1 MEVFD
6 HALNQLERSMTIST
20 KRQAIIAQNIAN
32 VKTPGYEG
40 MEFDEQLMKA
50 VKRREKKDIIL
61 EDELSDLTDNSV
73 KYSSYVRLMSSKIAI
88 LKSIAS
94 QGRK

>member
-6 HALNQLERSMTIST
+6 STFGQLERSMAVST
-20 KRQAIIAQNIAN
+20 KRQAIITQNIAN
-32 VKTPGYEG
+32 AKTPGYEA
-40 MEFDEQLMKA
+40 MDFDEQLMKA
-50 VKRREKKDIIL
+50 VKRQDQKEVVL
-61 EDELSDLTDNSV
+61 EDELAALTKNSV
-73 KYSSYVRLMSSKIAI
+73 EYSSYVKLMTSKLSI

>member
-32 VKTPGYEG
+32 VKTPGYEA

>member
-6 HALNQLERSMTIST
+6 HALSQLERSMTIST
-20 KRQAIIAQNIAN
+20 KRQAVIAQNIAN
-32 VKTPGYEG
+32 AKTAGYEA

-50 VKRREKKDIIL
+50 VKRQENKDVIL
-61 EDELSDLTDNSV
+61 EDELSALTDNSV